1 MRNKFII
8 CIVALLMTSF
18 LMAQSQENTIPPK
31 VDPFNEVD
39 SLIAIRQP
47 NKAKEILFEVMDE
60 AEKKNDYKNIV
71 LSFSYFKSL
80 LRPMEVEDRAAL
92 YFTLLKRVEGY
103 QEPIKSLSELTLV
116 QEFVSNFYSWFGYQR
131 LSFYD
136 SLDFS
141 EEINKFHFVYNRMK
155 GLENQLDAL
164 KKFDI
169 QPFEG
174 VLLTA
179 KDSLRQFAS
188 LSDYLGYSLI
198 HLYQSNLIQYQGG
211 LKHAA
216 TASTEWYST
225 SNKFVLLD
233 FEEDNLTTSI
243 LKLFQSI
250 EKNNLNRP
258 DYLSVAAYQ
267 RLHFLK
273 TQFHSVEI
281 DSTWE
286 EHYEYFKAS
295 SARSKFLFEMAKADF
310 DKGTQYHH
318 KTNSEVEHLIKKA
331 HSMLNAE
338 LEEHPNNDFKA
349 EIIGLIQWIE
359 AKTISFTVPDAMVSK
374 KKIPL
379 LMKHKNH
386 SDYVV
391 RIYRVKDYDPLKHKG
406 LKDYALAGQL
416 ELIQTENLKLKNKD
430 LFQTRSLELF
440 LEPIAEEG
448 HYFLVASDHGKDLVM
463 HADDLL
469 MYANDHKKWEDLK
482 LSTSSFTITNI
493 AVSTSLN
500 NNVFTLLVVDQS
512 TGKPISGA
520 KVSLHYRDYRKGND
534 YQTYDRGTTDK
545 NGFFTTKIG
554 DNESRS
560 LKYVIE
566 DKNSIID
573 GTAYVYQT
581 GEPQTYS
588 QIKLFTDRSIYRPGQ
603 TVYFKGIANKGK
615 ENEFNILKNEKVI
628 IRIRDV
634 NYQEVYREE
643 FTTNEW
649 GSIDGNYTLPS
660 GLALGNFTLQASFAS
675 NASGNQTG
683 TTNFSVE
690 EYKRPT
696 FEVKLNL
703 PKEEAKLND
712 TVSITGDA
720 SAFAGYPIANAEV
733 TYTVYRSWN
742 RYWRYFYSSSASQ
755 DLLREG
761 KLWTDSNGEFTI
773 DFFAETDPNAM
784 RNAYYSYEVRVKVT
798 DLSGETH
805 EKSIS
810 LQLNEVGLSLQAE
823 LPSRMFT
830 HEDPSFTVKV
840 VNLSGKEQEGYTGK
854 IEVFKKVTQEHFL
867 NRIWE
872 NPESS
877 QWEEKEFNK
886 IFPNMRWDSY
896 ATYPTEEKVKEMN
909 FVVGQ
914 ELKIQELIGKNQGD
928 YVFRFSTLTKTG
940 DTLRVEQSLEVIDV
954 NAKELPVHESIW
966 SFVSKN
972 NVEVGETIDFQVGSS
987 FKNAEALVSVYR
999 NGKLLSQEWVKL
1011 NDRHSMCYVIDEKDR
1026 GILSY
1031 HAILFY
1037 EGVFYSTSQTVNVP
1051 FSNKKLDIITST
1063 FRDQLLPGQEEQWS
1077 FTLKDNAKNLVKG
1090 ELAAAMYDASLDK
1103 FRGHG
1108 WSYTLYGGRETYL
1121 NWSREWSRT
1130 LTFSGNDNN
1139 DWRWRQTLDGR
1150 LNKYK
1155 RGGHGF
1161 DYYLYNMNTFGE
1173 DGEVRVIQYKMPI
1186 IMKDGG
1192 ASGASR
1198 SVEATVAVAEAEIE
1212 VGGIAANFDDVSG
1225 GIDTDL
1231 EQQQTAGFSGSTE
1244 EVVPRSNFNE
1254 TAFFY
1259 PTIYANS
1266 EDEYVLNFTLPE
1278 SLTRWKLL
1286 MLAHT
1291 KDMRIGTLQQEI
1303 EAKKEL
1309 MITANAP
1316 RFVRQGDVFYFS
1328 AKVVNL
1334 TEETQTVEASLLLE
1348 DPILQNELSLVEGD
1362 LRKMLT
1368 VEANSSQDVTW
1379 KVKVGQQEL
1388 IQYTISVANANFS
1401 DGERNLLPVL
1411 SNRVLITETDHVLIK
1426 KAGTVSHT
1434 FENFATTTSPTL
1446 EHKSFTVEYMDNLAW
1461 QAVMALPYMMKENN
1475 QSLTS
1480 LANKYYANELSRHIV
1495 GQFPQIQEIFNQW
1508 KMKTPDALW
1517 SELEKNEELKTI
1529 LLEETPWVMEAK
1541 NEAEQRRRIAVL
1553 FEVNQ
1558 LQDNQGNL
1566 LNELK
1571 NNQNADGGFS
1581 WFKGGKSNVYITQNI
1596 LTRFGHLERLGINT
1610 SQNQEMIRK
1619 AESFIA
1625 NAQVAYYNKYI
1636 KDKKLK
1642 ENYRLSTTD
1651 INWLYTR
1658 TLFSSTT
1665 SKEIDEV
1672 TAFYASRLKETWT
1685 NYTPYVQ
1692 SLIGIYFKKSSFDKE
1707 ANLIYAS
1714 LLDRGMKNT
1723 KLGMYWVENSGF
1735 FWYQN
1740 KISTQAMII
1749 SFFQEMNASEAVMD
1763 DARLWLIL
1771 NKESSAWE
1779 TSGET
1784 AEAIYAIL
1792 LSGRDYLKSAPRPTI
1807 KVGNTELVYES
1818 TNEKNK
1824 IAVEWTPGLGQV
1836 KHQWNGA
1843 EVHSNLGSITIEKH
1857 SDAPAVLN
1865 LYWQYTEDLSQ
1876 LKASDN
1882 YSMQISK
1889 RYKKLVPG
1897 EKGEVGVETSTF
1909 AVGDKIEVELIVTVD
1924 RDLEFV
1930 HIKDLRPA
1938 GFEPTLN
1945 LSGYHWDKLTY
1956 YQSPK
1961 DVSMDYFIEY
1971 MPKGTYK
1978 FSYIVY
1984 ATHSGNFNSG
1994 LATVQSFYAPKFS
2007 GHTGT
2012 IEVEVKR

>member
-8 CIVALLMTSF
+8 YIAAVLMVNFS
-18 LMAQSQENTIPPK
+18 LSQNITEPLY
-31 VDPFNEVD
+31 EVD
-39 SLIAIRQP
+39 SLLNINQP
-47 NKAKEILFEVMDE
+47 NKAREKLLKLIDE
-60 AEKKNDYKNIV
+60 AEMKEDFETVV
-71 LSFSYFKSL
+71 LSFTYLKRTL
-80 LRPMEVEDRAAL
+80 KPMEVEDRAEL
-92 YFTLLKRVEGY
+92 YFNLHEKAEGY
-103 QEPIKSLSELTLV
+103 QEPVKSFVKLTLT
-116 QEFVSNFYSWFGYQR
+116 QEFVTNFYGWFGYQR

-136 SLDFS
+136 TLDFS
-141 EEINKFHFVYNRMK
+141 EEINKFQFVFDQIIE
-155 GLENQLDAL
+155 LENRLELL
-164 KKFDI
+164 KDYDFKAY
-169 QPFEG
+169 EN
-174 VLLTA
+174 VLIGE
-179 KDSLRQFAS
+179 KDTLHQFAG
-188 LSDYLGYSLI
+188 LSDYFAYSLI
-198 HLYQSNLIQYQGG
+198 HLYQYSLIHNQGN
-211 LKHAA
+211 LKHAG
-216 TASTEWYST
+216 SVSPEWYST
-225 SNKFVLLD
+225 ADDFVQVDLNK
-233 FEEDNLTTSI
+233 ENLTTRI
-243 LKLFQSI
+243 LSLFQFI
-250 EKNNLNRP
+250 EKSNLNNP
-258 DYLSVAAYQ
+258 DYLSVAVYQ
-267 RLHFLK
+267 RLHFLHK
-273 TQFHSVEI
+273 QFNLAKIESIWRTQ
-281 DSTWE
+281 
-286 EHYEYFKAS
+286 YEYFETS
-295 SARSKFLFEMAKADF
+295 SARSKFLFEIAEITF
-310 DKGTQYHH
+310 NKGSEYHH
-318 KTNSEVEHLIKKA
+318 KLNPEAEHLIKEA

-338 LEEHPNNDFKA
+338 IEKFPNNDFKT
-349 EIIGLIQWIE
+349 EIVSLIRRIE
-359 AKTISFTVPDAMVSK
+359 SKSISFTVPNVIKPNK
-374 KKIPL
+374 KVPL
-379 LMKHKNH
+379 LIHHRNN

-391 RIYRVKDYDPLKHKG
+391 RIYKVKDYDPLKNNS
-406 LKDYALAGQL
+406 LRNYALED
-416 ELIQTENLKLKNKD
+416 ELILVQTKHLQLKNKK
-430 LFQTRSLELF
+430 LFQNRGEELF
-440 LEPIAEEG
+440 LEPIIEEG
-448 HYFLVASDHGKDLVM
+448 KYFLVASDHSMDLQEN
-463 HADDLL
+463 AKNPKEW
-469 MYANDHKKWEDLK
+469 NDMK
-482 LSTSSFTITNI
+482 LITSSFVVSHI
-493 AVSTSLN
+493 AASTSLT
-500 NNVFTLLVVDQS
+500 NNVFTVLVVDQS

-520 KVSLHYRDYRKGND
+520 KVSLHHIDYRKGNN
-534 YQTYDRGTTDK
+534 YRVYGRGTTDK

-554 DNESRS
+554 NNESRS

-588 QIKLFTDRSIYRPGQ
+588 QIKLFTDRAIYRPGQ
-603 TVYFKGIANKGK
+603 TVYFKGIAHKGK
-615 ENEFNILKNEKVI
+615 ENEFNILKNEEVI

-660 GLALGNFTLQASFAS
+660 GLALGNFNIQASFAS

-867 NRIWE
+867 NRIWG

-886 IFPNMRWDSY
+886 LFPYMRWDSY
-896 ATYPTEEKVKEMN
+896 APNSTDKKVKEIN
-909 FVVGQ
+909 FEVGK
-914 ELKIQELIGKNQGD
+914 EINIRELIGENQGD
-928 YVFRFSTLTKTG
+928 YTFRFTTFTESG
-940 DTLRVEQSLEVIDV
+940 DTLRLEQNLEVIDV
-954 NAKELPVHESIW
+954 YAKELPVTKSIW

-1037 EGVFYSTSQTVNVP
+1037 EGVFYSTSQTVNIP
-1051 FSNKKLDIITST
+1051 FSNKKLEIVTST
-1063 FRDQLLPGQEEQWS
+1063 FRDQLTPGQEEQWS
-1077 FTLKDNAKNLVKG
+1077 FTIKDKDQNIVKG
-1090 ELAAAMYDASLDK
+1090 EMAATMYDASLDK

-1108 WSYTLYGGRETYL
+1108 WSYSLYRGRGTYI
-1121 NWSREWSRT
+1121 NWSRDWSRT
-1130 LTFSGNDNN
+1130 IISTGNSIN
-1139 DWRWRQTLDGR
+1139 DWRFRHVLNQSVEKYQRGMSTIDFGYNNYYYIDGIQV
-1150 LNKYK
+1150 
-1155 RGGHGF
+1155 RG
-1161 DYYLYNMNTFGE
+1161 
-1173 DGEVRVIQYKMPI
+1173 
-1186 IMKDGG
+1186 
-1192 ASGASR
+1192 AR

-1212 VGGIAANFDDVSG
+1212 VGGIAANIDGVSG

-1231 EQQQTAGFSGSTE
+1231 EQQQTAGFSGSIE

-1259 PTIYANS
+1259 PTIYANGD
-1266 EDEYVLNFTLPE
+1266 DEYVLNFTLPE

-1286 MLAHT
+1286 MFAHT

-1426 KAGTVSHT
+1426 DAGTHTHT
-1434 FENFATTTSPTL
+1434 FESFSTNSSASL
-1446 EHKSFTVEYMDNLAW
+1446 ESKSFTVEYMDNLAW

-1480 LANKYYANELSRHIV
+1480 LANKFYANELAKHIV
-1495 GQFPQIQEIFNQW
+1495 EKFPQIKEVFNLW
-1508 KMKTPDALW
+1508 KIKSPDALW

-1541 NEAEQRRRIAVL
+1541 NEAEQRRRISIL

-1558 LQDNQGNL
+1558 LQDNQGSL
-1566 LNELK
+1566 LNELRK
-1571 NNQNADGGFS
+1571 NQNADGGFS
-1581 WFKGGKSNVYITQNI
+1581 WFKGGKSNAYITQNI
-1596 LTRFGHLERLGINT
+1596 LTRFGHLERLGLNT
-1610 SQNQEMIRK
+1610 SQISDLIRR
-1619 AESFIA
+1619 AEQYVA
-1625 NAQVAYYNKYI
+1625 NAQVTYYNKYI

-1642 ENYRLSTTD
+1642 ENYTLSTTD

-1658 TLFSSTT
+1658 TLFSSIK
-1665 SKEIDEV
+1665 SESIDEV
-1672 TAFYASRLKETWT
+1672 VDFYASRLKETWT
-1685 NYTPYVQ
+1685 NYTPYMQ
-1692 SLIGIYFKKSSFDKE
+1692 ALIGIYFNKASFDKE
-1707 ANLIYAS
+1707 ANLIFAS
-1714 LLDRGMKNT
+1714 LMDRGMKNT

-1735 FWYQN
+1735 FWHQN

-1749 SFFQEMNASEAVMD
+1749 SFFQEMGASEAIMD

-1779 TSGET
+1779 TSSET

-1836 KHQWNGA
+1836 KHRWNGT
-1843 EVHSNLGSITIEKH
+1843 EVQQDLGAITIEKH
-1857 SDAPAVLN
+1857 SDVPSVLN
-1865 LYWQYTEDLSQ
+1865 IYWQYTEDLSQ
-1876 LKASDN
+1876 MRASN
-1882 YSMQISK
+1882 NSSMKISK
-1889 RYKKLVPG
+1889 NYKKLVPG
-1897 EKGEVGVETSTF
+1897 EKGEEGVTSSTF
-1909 AVGDKIEVELIVTVD
+1909 EVGDKIEVEIIVTVD